1 MTGESV
7 LYTYGIASSGEAL
20 PSLEGLVSIDGR
32 ASFREVRED
41 RWTAVASEVPAAEFS
56 QEEVDRHSTDLEW
69 LGRLG
74 VRHQRVNEHLSQ
86 STDIIPL
93 RAFTLFS
100 SEEALRGWLQKH
112 SDELERVHARTRGS
126 LEWTLRFEVRGTD
139 WMDETAELA
148 GIRAE
153 IESAPSGKAFLL
165 QKKLEREAE
174 RVRDEAEERFIGEME
189 RSISERFGVPAVIES
204 RDTRGGADP
213 QISVL
218 MPRGRGEEFEEWV
231 VRLAEDLRSKNV
243 GVLLTGPWPPYSFA
257 GGVHG

>member
-1 MTGESV
+1 MSGESV
-7 LYTYGIASSGEAL
+7 IYTYGIASSGEAL
-20 PSLEGLVSIDGR
+20 PSLEDLVSIDGR
-32 ASFREVRED
+32 ASFRQVREGG
-41 RWTAVASEVPAAEFS
+41 WTAVASEVPAAEFS

-74 VRHQRVNEHLSQ
+74 VRHQRVNETLSQ

-100 SEEALRGWLQKH
+100 SEEALRRWLQEH
-112 SDELERVHARTRGS
+112 SNELERIRVRIRGS

-139 WMDETAELA
+139 WMDETTELA

-165 QKKLEREAE
+165 QKKLERETE
-174 RVRDEAEERFIGEME
+174 RVRDEAEDRFIGKIEH
-189 RSISERFGVPAVIES
+189 SISEHFGVPAVIES
-204 RDTRGGADP
+204 RAARGGADP
-213 QISVL
+213 QVSVL
-218 MPRGRGEEFEEWV
+218 IPRDRREEFEELV
-231 VRLAEDLRSKNV
+231 FRLADDLRSKNV

-257 GGVHG
+257 GDVHG